1 MQNPTTLNLFELHRR
16 DAFIDWQ
23 DIARKE
29 NIYPHCQFLT
39 SFISAEWD
47 QPASSWIFKLKRTSP
62 QSTFGAYA
70 ESSPVKE
77 KDNRSQGDGGNDEV
91 FERRHTILISGTG
104 GFSWPLI
111 PRIRGLPNPY
121 LEDGQPESLFKVHEQ
136 DEVPVQP
143 STTGK
148 VNTSSDNKSIKNDG
162 ESADEQYQGQII
174 HPARWP
180 RGGIDLKGK
189 RVAVL
194 GNGCSATQI
203 VSALAVDTEIQLV
216 NFVRSGQWFLPRSV
230 DSPLGCTCLFPP
242 TSDPDKLNFARGEQ
256 VRCTLFVHLP
266 TPPPLRSRY
275 DPAIPVL
282 PVLQTRRHL
291 LRPQASKRLV
301 PQAHREGEV
310 RLPCST
316 SMVAPQHIELKRWV
330 RSGIG

>member
-1 MQNPTTLNLFELHRR
+1 MSEQTEKKTNKDFSIGIVGAGISGITLAIRLHSIGFYDFTIYERDVDIGGTWLTNAYPGCRCDIAAHLYSLSSHPNP
-16 DAFIDWQ
+16 DWTEVHPPQ
-23 DIARKE
+23 SEILAYWQEIARKE

-136 DEVPVQP
+136 NEVPVRP
-143 STTGK
+143 TTT
-148 VNTSSDNKSIKNDG
+148 VESDVSSDCNAMMDDG

-203 VSALAVDTEIQLV
+203 VSALAADPEIQLV
-216 NFVRSGQWFLPRSV
+216 NFVRSGQWFLPRS
-230 DSPLGCTCLFPP
+230 DAPYSFIFRL
-242 TSDPDKLNFARGEQ
+242 
-256 VRCTLFVHLP
+256 
-266 TPPPLRSRY
+266 
-275 DPAIPVL
+275 
-282 PVLQTRRHL
+282 L
-291 LRPQASKRLV
+291 LRYVPGMIRLY
-301 PQAHREGEV
+301 RFF
-310 RLPCST
+310 LFC
-316 SMVAPQHIELKRWV
+316 K
-330 RSGIG
+330 

>member
-1 MQNPTTLNLFELHRR
+1 MQNLITLNLFELHRR
-16 DAFIDWQ
+16 DAPTDWQ

-47 QPASSWIFKLKRTSP
+47 QPTSSWIFKLKRTSP
-62 QSTFGAYA
+62 QSTFGSYA
-70 ESSPVKE
+70 ESLSLDHN
-77 KDNRSQGDGGNDEV
+77 DNRSQGDGGDDEV
-91 FERRHTILISGTG
+91 FQRRHTILISGTG

-136 DEVPVQP
+136 NEVPVQP
-143 STTGK
+143 PTTGE
-148 VNTSSDNKSIKNDG
+148 VDISSDHKSIQSDG

-203 VSALAVDTEIQLV
+203 VSALAADPEIQLL

-230 DSPLGCTCLFPP
+230 DNPLVFLYDSPPP
-242 TSDPDKLNFARGEQ
+242 SGIDKLNLAHGTGPTHPTRSSSDSS
-256 VRCTLFVHLP
+256 FV
-266 TPPPLRSRY
+266 TS
-275 DPAIPVL
+275 PV
-282 PVLQTRRHL
+282 
-291 LRPQASKRLV
+291 
-301 PQAHREGEV
+301 
-310 RLPCST
+310 
-316 SMVAPQHIELKRWV
+316 
-330 RSGIG
+330 